1 MEIKFTRAR
10 FDILSELNAARVE
23 LVHRRQTT
31 KLIASIVIGILFLS
45 GGILTMDYFG
55 SFWNF
60 LSAIGISS
68 LYTLYI
74 YFYQR
79 IKFRKEFLLDVRG
92 KVNKFTQQ
100 KNIAEFLFTEE
111 FLSYKDKELDYQ
123 ATWSFFTH
131 YLEYKDYLF
140 FVNDKATLMGTAI
153 GKKELPVDLYQDLL
167 ILLDRKLPKLDLYKD
182 R

>member
-111 FLSYKDKELDYQ
+111 FLSYN
-123 ATWSFFTH
+123 
-131 YLEYKDYLF
+131 LEYKDYLF